1 VEDAVWDGGSS
12 VATWGGGYP
21 QLLPRRAQADELCG
35 PSSDEPII
43 NIEGDHATGE
53 WKLLQPCTLQT
64 NDSPRAM
71 RLAAIYH
78 DQYVKTP
85 AGWNFQNLKVRMLF
99 FSPHDQGWVKTRVFK
114 P

>member
-1 VEDAVWDGGSS
+1 
-12 VATWGGGYP
+12 
-21 QLLPRRAQADELCG
+21 
-35 PSSDEPII
+35 
-43 NIEGDHATGE
+43 
-53 WKLLQPCTLQT
+53 
-64 NDSPRAM
+64 M

-114 P
+114 A